1 MGFNSE
7 DMYRTYKVHS
17 ANSSFMK
24 SGSKSDAKLN
34 EFGELAIVKKNRKF
48 LISPTSDIRNK
59 GSTKSSP
66 LSSYRPVESSEE
78 LKNKITK
85 IDIKSCKTQG
95 KEKN

>member
-34 EFGELAIVKKNRKF
+34 EFGELAIVKKK
-48 LISPTSDIRNK
+48 
-59 GSTKSSP
+59 
-66 LSSYRPVESSEE
+66 
-78 LKNKITK
+78 
-85 IDIKSCKTQG
+85 
-95 KEKN
+95 